1 LRLNNFHSAFSKHFH
16 YANRIPCDK
25 QGILNLGRFR
35 MKKIVMALVATAFL
49 APLTASAF
57 NYPQAQKTQP
67 AEGCDPRE
75 ESYECS
81 GNGGSFD
88 GGGYGNGGYEDGS
101 RQDNDGG
108 HYDGG
113 GYGGGYDEDGGYYG
127 GNGY

>member
-1 LRLNNFHSAFSKHFH
+1 
-16 YANRIPCDK
+16 
-25 QGILNLGRFR
+25 
-35 MKKIVMALVATAFL
+35 MKKLGLALVAAAFL
-49 APLTASAF
+49 APFTASAF
-57 NYPQAQKTQP
+57 TQSQGALIFKTQP

-108 HYDGG
+108 YYDGG

>member
-1 LRLNNFHSAFSKHFH
+1 MK
-16 YANRIPCDK
+16 
-25 QGILNLGRFR
+25 NL
-35 MKKIVMALVATAFL
+35 VLALVAAAFL
-49 APLTASAF
+49 APFTASAF
-57 NYPQAQKTQP
+57 YQSQASVVSAEP

-81 GNGGSFD
+81 GNGGAFD
-88 GGGYGNGGYEDGS
+88 GGGYGGGGYEDGG

-113 GYGGGYDEDGGYYG
+113 GYGSDTDEDGGYYG

>member
-1 LRLNNFHSAFSKHFH
+1 MKNL
-16 YANRIPCDK
+16 
-25 QGILNLGRFR
+25 IL
-35 MKKIVMALVATAFL
+35 IMAILVG
-49 APLTASAF
+49 PMTASAQI
-57 NYPQAQKTQP
+57 YAQSKP

-88 GGGYGNGGYEDGS
+88 GGGYGGNGTYEDGS

-108 HYDGG
+108 YDGG
-113 GYGGGYDEDGGYYG
+113 GYGGGYDDDGGYYG